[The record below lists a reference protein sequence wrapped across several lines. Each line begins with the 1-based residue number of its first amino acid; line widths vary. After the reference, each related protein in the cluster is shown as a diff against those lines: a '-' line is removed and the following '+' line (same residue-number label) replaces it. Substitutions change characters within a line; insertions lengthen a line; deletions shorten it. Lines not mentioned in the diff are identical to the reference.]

1 LDGAFGDK
9 LRNRNVIKD
18 IIKEVSIPIQMGGGI
33 RSKEDAS
40 TLLQMGVDRII
51 IGTIAIENPI
61 IVKELSEEFN
71 SENIIVALDSKDSHV
86 VIKGWTEKISKNA
99 SQLGRLMEEKGAGYI
114 LFTNVD
120 VEGLLEGF
128 KLKPLL
134 ELLNTVNIPVI
145 YSGGISS
152 TEDLEELSNT
162 DVYGVVIGSAL
173 YKGKI
178 KFEDTLKYQG
188 V

>member
-1 LDGAFGDK
+1 
-9 LRNRNVIKD
+9 
-18 IIKEVSIPIQMGGGI
+18 
-33 RSKEDAS
+33 
-40 TLLQMGVDRII
+40 
-51 IGTIAIENPI
+51 
-61 IVKELSEEFN
+61 
-71 SENIIVALDSKDSHV
+71 
-86 VIKGWTEKISKNA
+86 
-99 SQLGRLMEEKGAGYI
+99 
-114 LFTNVD
+114 